1 VGRCVPTDQKVI
13 GTYNKLKQQETAMS
27 NPLDEKTQRRVMAEI
42 DLGQTPHGDLMYG
55 SRAWRINYKKLCKLR
70 DDDTLRYIAEDCR
83 QAVEAQPDGLKC
95 WQYSNEQRYCEH
107 ELYRRDRDRE
117 RGVIE
122 EVALRQIVED
132 VYEINEGHKVSLD
145 DLTGR
150 RRRIEKL
157 LACVPTQNIKEYLG
171 RADGH
176 EEVA

>member
-1 VGRCVPTDQKVI
+1 
-13 GTYNKLKQQETAMS
+13 MS
-27 NPLDEKTQRRVMAEI
+27 NQLDEKTQRRVMAEI

-132 VYEINEGHKVSLD
+132 VYEINEGHDERDGS
-145 DLTGR
+145 GR

-176 EEVA
+176 EEAK

>member
-1 VGRCVPTDQKVI
+1 
-13 GTYNKLKQQETAMS
+13 MS
-27 NPLDEKTQRRVMAEI
+27 NQLDEKTQRRVMVEI
-42 DLGQTPHGDLMYG
+42 DLGQTSYGDP
-55 SRAWRINYKKLCKLR
+55 AWHTNYMRLCKLR
-70 DDDTLRYIAEDCR
+70 DDGSLLHIAEDCR
-83 QAVEAQPDGLKC
+83 QAIEAQPYNPKC
-95 WQYSNEQRYCEH
+95 SQYMDEQHYCNM
-107 ELYRRDRDRE
+107 ELHRRDKELE

-132 VYEINEGHKVSLD
+132 AYEINEGHTVSSG
-145 DLTGR
+145 GR

>member
-1 VGRCVPTDQKVI
+1 
-13 GTYNKLKQQETAMS
+13 MS
-27 NPLDEKTQRRVMAEI
+27 NQLDEKTQRRVMVEI
-42 DLGQTPHGDLMYG
+42 DLGQTSYGDP
-55 SRAWRINYKKLCKLR
+55 AWHTNYMRLCKIR
-70 DDDTLRYIAEDCR
+70 DDDTLRHIAKDCR
-83 QAVEAQPDGLKC
+83 QAVEAQPDNPKC
-95 WQYSNEQRYCEH
+95 NQYMDEQHYCNM
-107 ELYRRDRDRE
+107 ELHRRDKELE

-132 VYEINEGHKVSLD
+132 VYEINEGHDERDGSR
-145 DLTGR
+145 R

>member
-1 VGRCVPTDQKVI
+1 
-13 GTYNKLKQQETAMS
+13 MS
-27 NPLDEKTQRRVMAEI
+27 NPLEEKAQRRVMAEI
-42 DLGQTPHGDLMYG
+42 DLGQTPYGDP
-55 SRAWRINYKKLCKLR
+55 AWHTNYMRLCKLR
-70 DDDTLRYIAEDCR
+70 DDGSLLHIAEDCR
-83 QAVEAQPDGLKC
+83 QAIEAQPYNPKC
-95 WQYSNEQRYCEH
+95 SQYMDEQHYCNM
-107 ELYRRDRDRE
+107 ELHRRDKELE

-132 VYEINEGHKVSLD
+132 VYEINEGHDERDGSR
-145 DLTGR
+145 R

>member
-1 VGRCVPTDQKVI
+1 
-13 GTYNKLKQQETAMS
+13 MS

-42 DLGQTPHGDLMYG
+42 DLGQTPYGDP
-55 SRAWRINYKKLCKLR
+55 AWHTNYMRLCKIR
-70 DDDTLRYIAEDCR
+70 DDESLLYVAKDCR
-83 QAVEAQPDGLKC
+83 QAVEAQPDNPKC
-95 WQYSNEQRYCEH
+95 SQYMDEQHYCNM
-107 ELYRRDRDRE
+107 ELHRRDKELE

-132 VYEINEGHKVSLD
+132 VYEVNQGHDERDGSR
-145 DLTGR
+145 R